1 MFLNRSQDR
10 KFQSNQLKHSEAWNN
25 RKQAFIVESVQQIL
39 IQAVFIASLKIDYYV
54 INMFLQLNN
63 TYMAHRRT

>member
-54 INMFLQLNN
+54 INMFL
-63 TYMAHRRT
+63 